1 MKGENQKKQKT
12 SGIWKEFWRQ
22 RSLQIFVLA
31 GACLGCL
38 PVRRSDSSI
47 LKSFLPIIMLI
58 LALGNLLGGG
68 LS

>member
-1 MKGENQKKQKT
+1 MKVENQKKQKT

-47 LKSFLPIIMLI
+47 LKSF
-58 LALGNLLGGG
+58 
-68 LS
+68 